1 MGDNLVPNELRDL
14 LPFRRAEYEVI
25 RTNLA
30 QAEAVHS
37 LPALEEAPAA

>member
-1 MGDNLVPNELRDL
+1 VVPLQKAD
-14 LPFRRAEYEVI
+14 YEVI

-37 LPALEEAPAA
+37 LPELEEMPAPLLS